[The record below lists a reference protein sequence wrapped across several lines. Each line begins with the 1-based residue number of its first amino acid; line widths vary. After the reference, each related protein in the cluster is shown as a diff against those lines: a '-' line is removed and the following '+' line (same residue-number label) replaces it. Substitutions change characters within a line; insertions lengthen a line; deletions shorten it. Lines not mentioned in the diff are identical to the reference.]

1 LVISRLSDEAH
12 GSGRSIPAFHL
23 LNAVESCQEL
33 FSRYGGHA
41 HAVGFALPAE
51 RVPQLRSAMDS
62 YARTQLTPQDF
73 EPMLN
78 LDGEL
83 GLSQVTPELF
93 EALCR
98 LEPFGLGNPEP
109 KFLARNVRVL
119 LPPRVLKEKHIKMK
133 LAVEQDG
140 RKFATGISAIGWGMA
155 ERLRQEQVLAGDV
168 LDVAFTLEHNDHPEF
183 GGLELRLCDVA
194 RVGSAATG
202 LGSAAAKSG
211 TF

>member
-1 LVISRLSDEAH
+1 
-12 GSGRSIPAFHL
+12 L
-23 LNAVESCQEL
+23 LNALESCQEL

-51 RVPQLRSAMDS
+51 RVPQLRSAMDA

-73 EPMLN
+73 EPILN

-93 EALCR
+93 EALSR

-109 KFLARNVRVL
+109 RFLARNVRAL
-119 LPPRVLKEKHIKMK
+119 LPPRALKEKHIKMK

-140 RKFATGISAIGWGMA
+140 RKFATGIPAIGWGMA

-168 LDVAFTLEHNDHPEF
+168 LDVAFTLEHNHHPEF

-194 RVGSAATG
+194 RG
-202 LGSAAAKSG
+202 GSAAAAGGAASES
-211 TF
+211 